1 MGGFEIMFLMVF
13 VLIFGMILV
22 MIVRGIGE
30 WGRITGLPGWT
41 YLQRLFPNVH
51 IP

>member
-1 MGGFEIMFLMVF
+1 MMEYFFMGGFEIMFLMVF

-30 WGRITGLPGWT
+30 WGEE
-41 YLQRLFPNVH
+41 
-51 IP
+51 